1 MAKKKQPR
9 RNQPASS
16 TEKAKESYSDHL
28 NVDVL
33 EKLKMA
39 KKELQEAEKVKEE
52 EREAQLQFERVQREK
67 NKSFEELLDEY
78 GMKGNKY

>member
-1 MAKKKQPR
+1 MAKKKQKN
-9 RNQPASS
+9 RNHSAPSVH
-16 TEKAKESYSDHL
+16 KAKESYSDHL

-33 EKLKMA
+33 ERLKMA

-67 NKSFEELLDEY
+67 NKTFEELLDEY
-78 GMKGNKY
+78 GTKGDKY